1 MAVLLRAATILSLS
15 LAACEGAPG
24 ADGEPGPAGPT
35 GATGALGPMGQPGP
49 AGDPGTTGQ
58 QVLEVYGIGQ
68 LVVSAATTT
77 YTVVPGLE
85 QGVTV
90 PADAVVHV
98 SASGG
103 LQCTA
108 TGSAYSVVDLA
119 LFVDGVVS
127 NQAGVRRVVA
137 ANTTAVG
144 QMISNWSLTRSYVLS
159 PGTHTVDVRAIAV
172 DPAAATANVSSGSA
186 PQLQG
191 VLTVTVLRR

>member
-1 MAVLLRAATILSLS
+1 M
-15 LAACEGAPG
+15 
-24 ADGEPGPAGPT
+24 
-35 GATGALGPMGQPGP
+35 
-49 AGDPGTTGQ
+49 
-58 QVLEVYGIGQ
+58 
-68 LVVSAATTT
+68 
-77 YTVVPGLE
+77 
-85 QGVTV
+85 
-90 PADAVVHV
+90 
-98 SASGG
+98 
-103 LQCTA
+103 
-108 TGSAYSVVDLA
+108 
-119 LFVDGVVS
+119 VS